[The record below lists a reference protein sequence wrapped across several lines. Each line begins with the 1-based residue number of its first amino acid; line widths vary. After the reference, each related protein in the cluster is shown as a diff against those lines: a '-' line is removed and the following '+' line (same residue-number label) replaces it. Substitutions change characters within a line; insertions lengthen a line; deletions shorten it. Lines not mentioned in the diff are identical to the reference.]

1 LAPHTPQTP
10 NPTLFR
16 RRVALTRLLVYLT
29 AVPEYRPARSESLS
43 SLSRLARRWLQ
54 IHPRTPHE
62 THERRSFVLSWLVLL
77 IALVSLRRYKIK
89 AVGAMIPAYARWGFT
104 AFFVTHFLIS
114 LLLDAQ
120 ALAIGNSFP
129 ELLKSIMQV
138 SAPIFCRC
146 VACGKPPKYKHSF
159 SSPFSAKKERERDM
173 ERDKSA
179 ARRLEGCQ
187 VIAKK
192 KRKVLDVPKEVCC
205 RGFALGHGGPGP

>member
-1 LAPHTPQTP
+1 
-10 NPTLFR
+10 
-16 RRVALTRLLVYLT
+16 
-29 AVPEYRPARSESLS
+29 
-43 SLSRLARRWLQ
+43 
-54 IHPRTPHE
+54 
-62 THERRSFVLSWLVLL
+62 
-77 IALVSLRRYKIK
+77 
-89 AVGAMIPAYARWGFT
+89 MIPAYARWGFT
-104 AFFVTHFLIS
+104 AFFVTHFFIS

-192 KRKVLDVPKEVCC
+192 KEKCWTCQKKCAAEALLWVMEGPAHKDSV
-205 RGFALGHGGPGP
+205 RGVHSAAV